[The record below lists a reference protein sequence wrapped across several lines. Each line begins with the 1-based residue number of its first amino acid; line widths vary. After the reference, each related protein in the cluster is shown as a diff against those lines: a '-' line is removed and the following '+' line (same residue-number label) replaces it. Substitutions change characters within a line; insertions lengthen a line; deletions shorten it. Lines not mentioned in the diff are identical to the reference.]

1 MFIYRLERQAPAMKK
16 PLLILVT
23 ILLIF
28 AVLTGCEK
36 ELEEAPKPVI
46 SSFKNDGGNQKF
58 NIVHAQYLYEDYL
71 KKLEQ
76 TPRQERQALYE
87 EKILKPIEKECF
99 TDLDYPHMAK
109 EIQDYQVNKF
119 PGTLKKVINSMNKER
134 LDSLI
139 KEALEKSSEILPS
152 TKDINVCVFPTDNS
166 FNGTM
171 VATGAG
177 RINFYYSDYNS
188 SDNMIKSTIAHEYHH
203 SAWTEQHFTNS
214 HQNTVLDN
222 LVFEGKAVM
231 FEETVYPGMTNIP
244 LDTKAAPVFWNKVRD
259 DLNKTDLNRSLE
271 VLYGGGPLPS
281 SYGYSEGYKIVK
293 AYIEETGSTIEEWT
307 AASPDEIFNIGKYME
322 RYYPKEEAE
331 S

>member
-1 MFIYRLERQAPAMKK
+1 MKQ
-16 PLLILVT
+16 PLLTLVT
-23 ILLIF
+23 LILIS
-28 AVLTGCEK
+28 AVLAGCEK
-36 ELEEAPKPVI
+36 EADEATKPVV
-46 SSFKNDGGNQKF
+46 SSFKNDGGNQNF
-58 NIVHAQYLYEDYL
+58 NIVHAQYFYEDYL
-71 KKLEQ
+71 DNLEQ

-99 TDLDYPHMAK
+99 TDLDYPHMAE

-152 TKDINVCVFPTDNS
+152 TKDINVCIFPTDNTMVK
-166 FNGTM
+166 TM

-177 RINFYYSDYNS
+177 RIIFYYSDYNS
-188 SDNMIKSTIAHEYHH
+188 SDRMIKSSISHEYHH
-203 SAWTEQHFTNS
+203 STWTEQHFESS

-231 FEETVYPGMTNIP
+231 FEETVYPGMTSLP

-259 DLNKTDLNRSLE
+259 DLHKADFSRSLE
-271 VLYGGGPLPS
+271 VLNGGGPLPLH
-281 SYGYSEGYKIVK
+281 YGYSEGYKIVK
-293 AYIEETGSTIEEWT
+293 AYIEETGSTVEEWT
-307 AASPDEIFNIGKYME
+307 AASPDEILKKGRYIE

>member
-1 MFIYRLERQAPAMKK
+1 MKQ
-16 PLLILVT
+16 PILTLVT
-23 ILLIF
+23 FILMS
-28 AVLTGCEK
+28 AVLAGCEQ
-36 ELEEAPKPVI
+36 EADEAPKPVI
-46 SSFKNDGGNQKF
+46 SSFKNDGGNQKV

-71 KKLEQ
+71 EKLEQ

-119 PGTLKKVINSMNKER
+119 PGTLKKVINSMNKEH

-139 KEALEKSSEILPS
+139 KEALEKSSGILPS

-166 FNGTM
+166 FHGTM

-177 RINFYYSDYNS
+177 RIIFYYSNYNS
-188 SDNMIKSTIAHEYHH
+188 SDRMIKSSISHEYHH
-203 SAWTEQHFTNS
+203 SAWTEQHFESS

-231 FEETVYPGMTNIP
+231 FEETVYPGMTSIP

-281 SYGYSEGYKIVK
+281 NYGYSEGYKIVK
-293 AYIEETGSTIEEWT
+293 AYIEETGNDVKEWT
-307 AASPDEIFNIGKYME
+307 AASPDEILKKGRYIE